1 MWVKDHEQPKP
12 RATQS
17 FTVHTQSYTLMG
29 TMLQT
34 HDTVEPELSEQGR
47 GQDIPSSK
55 LPVTIRLDQRL
66 VSPASFPVS

>member
-1 MWVKDHEQPKP
+1 M
-12 RATQS
+12 R
-17 FTVHTQSYTLMG
+17 

-55 LPVTIRLDQRL
+55 LPVTVRLDQRL
-66 VSPASFPVS
+66 VSSASFPVS